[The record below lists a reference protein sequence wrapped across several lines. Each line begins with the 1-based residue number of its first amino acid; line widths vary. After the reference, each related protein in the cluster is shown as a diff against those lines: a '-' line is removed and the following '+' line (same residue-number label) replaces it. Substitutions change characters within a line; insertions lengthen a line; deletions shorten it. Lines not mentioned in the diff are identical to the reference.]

1 MTKKKAYKKR
11 NIIEFAAMLG
21 VSTATVSR
29 AFSDKGRISEATRKL
44 ILSRASEVGYRPNV
58 NARNLIL
65 KTTNTIAFFYPSLIK
80 GEPDFFITEIMLG
93 INETV
98 TDNHQMLQIF
108 PLSPTND
115 ENMDFYKNIIL
126 NGSVSGIIVIGGEPT
141 SEELIEVAGNGSVP
155 CIEIGPADKE
165 KVNCVSFKLEYGTSL
180 AGKYFN
186 NIGRKHPAYISGIHN
201 ERKLVG
207 FKDGL
212 GKVAENLI
220 IDPGGTTFQH
230 GLAAFERMFNHHS
243 EIDAVLCANDILAI
257 GFMKAALAHGLRIP
271 QDIAVI
277 GCDDVKISRFYTPAL
292 TSIQLH
298 EYDIG
303 QKAVVQ
309 LDKLIAGASALQN
322 EVIETDLI
330 IRESA

>member
-1 MTKKKAYKKR
+1 MKNRKAYKKI
-11 NIIEFAAMLG
+11 NIVEFSAILG

-29 AFSDKGRISEATRKL
+29 AFNDKGRISDETREM
-44 ILSRASEVGYRPNV
+44 ILGRASEVGYRPNV

-80 GEPDFFITEIMLG
+80 GEPDYFITEIMLG

-98 TDNHQMLQIF
+98 SANHKMLQIF
-108 PLSPTND
+108 PLAPKND
-115 ENMDFYKNIIL
+115 ENMDFYKNVIL
-126 NGSVSGIIVIGGEPT
+126 NGSVSGIIVIGGVST

-155 CIEIGPADKE
+155 CIEIGSADKE
-165 KVNCVSFKLEYGTSL
+165 KVNSVSFKLEYGTGL

-186 NIGRKHPAYISGIHN
+186 NIGRKHPVYVSGIHD
-201 ERKLVG
+201 ESKLLG
-207 FKDGL
+207 FKRGL
-212 GKVAENLI
+212 GKLAADLV
-220 IDPGGTTFQH
+220 IDQGGTTFQH
-230 GLAAFERMFNHHS
+230 GSAAFERIYSRHS
-243 EIDAVLCANDILAI
+243 EIDAVLCANDIIAI
-257 GFMKAALAHGLRIP
+257 GFMKAALSKGLRIP

-277 GCDDVKISRFYTPAL
+277 GCDDVKIARFYTPAL

-303 QKAVVQ
+303 QKAVIQ
-309 LDKLIAGASALQN
+309 LERLIAGEGVLQ
-322 EVIETDLI
+322 EELIETDLI